1 MLHSEG
7 QGLAAHC
14 ASQRSYRLV
23 MAALP
28 VQDAAFNRQRWIAF
42 LAMFTGCAASHACLV
57 LQLSTAA

>member
-1 MLHSEG
+1 
-7 QGLAAHC
+7 
-14 ASQRSYRLV
+14 